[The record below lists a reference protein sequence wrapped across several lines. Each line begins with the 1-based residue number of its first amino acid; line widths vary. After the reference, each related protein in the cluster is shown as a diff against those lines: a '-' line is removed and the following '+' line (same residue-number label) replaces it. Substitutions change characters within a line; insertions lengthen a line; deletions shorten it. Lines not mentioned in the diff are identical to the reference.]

1 MSRVI
6 FLSWHISLDICDYYG
21 IPYKKLEKRDVII
34 VVLIYKEIDNC
45 YYQAILRW
53 HIQKCFSREI

>member
-6 FLSWHISLDICDYYG
+6 LLSWHILLDICDYYG

-34 VVLIYKEIDNC
+34 VVLIYKEIDYC
-45 YYQAILRW
+45 YY
-53 HIQKCFSREI
+53 